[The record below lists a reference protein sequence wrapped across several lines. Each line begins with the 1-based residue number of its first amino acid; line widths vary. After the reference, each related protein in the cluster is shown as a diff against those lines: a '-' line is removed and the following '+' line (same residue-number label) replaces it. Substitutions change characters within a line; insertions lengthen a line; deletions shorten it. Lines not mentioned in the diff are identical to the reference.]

1 MRKRSTFLIVGMII
15 YIVMSGLDRF
25 VVKIPNPVYIPVVII
40 GLALVIAGAFSGR
53 NKDKTGG
60 TK

>member
-25 VVKIPNPVYIPVVII
+25 VVKIPNPVYIPAVII
-40 GLALVIAGAFSGR
+40 GLALVIAGALSR
-53 NKDKTGG
+53 RKKDKTGE
-60 TK
+60 